1 MSIAGKR
8 TVKRGAEYYAYLRS
22 DAWYE
27 VKLRYLQ
34 SKLPKNC
41 YICAAPWSNAFV
53 FHHRTYKNLGCERLM
68 DIVPVCRPCHDI
80 VHASAR
86 TLRLS
91 LWQATN
97 LHRRHATKNEVGA
110 TRIKIQQRTEQQKQK
125 IHAKRRRKAER
136 RAMRKN
142 NADR

>member
-80 VHASAR
+80 VHASANPAPIAMASDQPAPEAR
-86 TLRLS
+86 N
-91 LWQATN
+91 Q
-97 LHRRHATKNEVGA
+97 
-110 TRIKIQQRTEQQKQK
+110 
-125 IHAKRRRKAER
+125 ER
-136 RAMRKN
+136 SRCDSHQDSTAH
-142 NADR
+142 